1 MNNLNLFYE
10 TSSKY
15 TKHNCQY
22 WEQEISVKRAGKKRQ
37 SEANVPDLGGNDS
50 PDASSSQVEKNNPK
64 GMTEIMQQK
73 KRRRQ
78 MRNGGRRKG
87 KGKGKQTTNLGE
99 SSYNSDMYINRE
111 IFTTKHE

>member
-64 GMTEIMQQK
+64 GMIEIMQQK
-73 KRRRQ
+73 KE
-78 MRNGGRRKG
+78 GGRWEMEEEERENERAN
-87 KGKGKQTTNLGE
+87 KQQILVRAAITVLCT
-99 SSYNSDMYINRE
+99 
-111 IFTTKHE
+111 

>member
-73 KRRRQ
+73 KE
-78 MRNGGRRKG
+78 GGRWEMEEEEREKERAN
-87 KGKGKQTTNLGE
+87 KQQILVRAAITVLCT
-99 SSYNSDMYINRE
+99 
-111 IFTTKHE
+111 

>member
-50 PDASSSQVEKNNPK
+50 PDASSSQVENEQPQENYRDHATKKQKAADEKWRKKK
-64 GMTEIMQQK
+64 GE
-73 KRRRQ
+73 
-78 MRNGGRRKG
+78 RKG
-87 KGKGKQTTNLGE
+87 QTNNK
-99 SSYNSDMYINRE
+99 S
-111 IFTTKHE
+111 

>member
-37 SEANVPDLGGNDS
+37 SEANVPNLGGNDS

-73 KRRRQ
+73 KE
-78 MRNGGRRKG
+78 GGRWEMEEEERENERAN
-87 KGKGKQTTNLGE
+87 KQQILVRAAITVLCT
-99 SSYNSDMYINRE
+99 
-111 IFTTKHE
+111 

>member
-1 MNNLNLFYE
+1 M
-10 TSSKY
+10 SSVL
-15 TKHNCQY
+15 
-22 WEQEISVKRAGKKRQ
+22 VKRDNLKQ
-37 SEANVPDLGGNDS
+37 MSVPDLGDNDS
-50 PDASSSQVEKNNPK
+50 PDASSSQVENEQPQENDRDHA
-64 GMTEIMQQK
+64 TK
-73 KRRRQ
+73 KIRRQ

>member
-73 KRRRQ
+73 KE
-78 MRNGGRRKG
+78 GGRWEMEEEERENERAN
-87 KGKGKQTTNLGE
+87 KQQILVRAALTVLCT
-99 SSYNSDMYINRE
+99 
-111 IFTTKHE
+111 

>member
-22 WEQEISVKRAGKKRQ
+22 WEQEISVKRAGTKTQ

-50 PDASSSQVEKNNPK
+50 PDASSSQVENEQPQGNDRDHA
-64 GMTEIMQQK
+64 TTK
-73 KRRRQ
+73 KE
-78 MRNGGRRKG
+78 GGRWEMEKEEREKERAN
-87 KGKGKQTTNLGE
+87 KQQILV
-99 SSYNSDMYINRE
+99 RE
-111 IFTTKHE
+111 AITVICT

>member
-1 MNNLNLFYE
+1 MLLFTTMNNLNLFYE

-22 WEQEISVKRAGKKRQ
+22 WEQEISVKSAGKKRQ

-73 KRRRQ
+73 KE
-78 MRNGGRRKG
+78 GGRWEMEEEERENERAN
-87 KGKGKQTTNLGE
+87 KQQILVRAAITVLCT
-99 SSYNSDMYINRE
+99 
-111 IFTTKHE
+111 

>member
-22 WEQEISVKRAGKKRQ
+22 WKQEISVKRAGKKRQ

-73 KRRRQ
+73 KE
-78 MRNGGRRKG
+78 GGRWEMEEEERENERAN
-87 KGKGKQTTNLGE
+87 KQQILVRAAITVLCT
-99 SSYNSDMYINRE
+99 
-111 IFTTKHE
+111 

>member
-73 KRRRQ
+73 KE
-78 MRNGGRRKG
+78 GGKWEMEEEERENERAN
-87 KGKGKQTTNLGE
+87 KQQILVRAAITVLCT
-99 SSYNSDMYINRE
+99 
-111 IFTTKHE
+111 